1 MITWAERAKAAISQK
16 GQSGTVKTDE
26 TAVSRL
32 LAVSAVPIVA
42 ASAMP
47 KPLSSVLAVTSPTIL
62 EKYDSSIVV
71 IEDPDRW
78 PHSSAKN
85 GVEIDAFAASTW
97 LNDTEQLAAQA
108 YHAHHFNCHP
118 CIAAGRGNRHG
129 SRCAVGLALWNTYLE
144 GLSQ

>member
-1 MITWAERAKAAISQK
+1 MITWTERAKAAISQT
-16 GQSGTVKTDE
+16 GQGGTAKTDK
-26 TAVSRL
+26 TAISRL

-62 EKYDSSIVV
+62 EKHDSSIVV

-78 PHSSAKN
+78 PHSSDKN

-97 LNDTEQLAAQA
+97 LNNTEQLAAQA

-118 CIAAGRGNRHG
+118 CIAAGRSNRHG